1 MPGPTAALDKLHCI
15 HLENGCFSPDTQTQ
29 AEDID
34 LLLDSFATQSPTA
47 GMVMHFHGGLVS
59 FKSGRDIADRL
70 TKEYQQAGA
79 YPVFF
84 LWESGALET
93 VTNNLRDIGKE
104 PIFHELVR
112 KVVEFALGRLGGAI
126 GGKGGSGE
134 VVDPGQVAQEVD
146 KWFADASGDPP
157 YADFQLHPQ
166 AAGAKSA
173 AVVDL
178 EFENNVMADLEM
190 DPRIK
195 SALEQ
200 VQQGLL
206 PAGQTEEAPGG
217 GQLAAHTTLMEP
229 KALDEILESR
239 QPGEKGLI
247 STAKLA
253 LAIIKLVR
261 AVVSRFL
268 DGRDHGLY
276 CTVVEEI
283 YRQMYVDKIGQAFF
297 WNQMKKDTADAFAP
311 SATPG
316 QEPGGTEFLSRLG
329 ARLKVGA
336 AKPRITLIGHSTG
349 AVYICHFLEAADK
362 HLPADIRFDIVFL
375 APAVDFQLFRSA
387 MEKFRHRVGHFRMF
401 GMTDA
406 LEKQDPM
413 AQDFLGEKLGR
424 VVYPHSLLYFVSG
437 LLEGRE
443 VDTPILGMQRF
454 FDKTDTFDR
463 EHYPEIQWARNELSD
478 QTVWSISDTTDGHRS
493 TSRQHGDFDND
504 ETTLA
509 SLRHILQVGY
519 QP

>member
-1 MPGPTAALDKLHCI
+1 MPAPTVALDKLHCI

-29 AEDID
+29 AGDID
-34 LLLDSFATQSPTA
+34 LMLDSFVKHSPAA
-47 GMVMHFHGGLVS
+47 GMAIHFHGGLVS
-59 FKSGRDIADRL
+59 LKSGMGIADRL
-70 TKEYQQAGA
+70 STEYERAGA
-79 YPVFF
+79 YPIFF

-93 VTNNLRDIGKE
+93 VANNLRDIGKE

-126 GGKGGSGE
+126 GGRGGSGAT
-134 VVDPGQVAQEVD
+134 VDPVQVAQEVD

-157 YADFQLHPQ
+157 YADFKLQPQ
-166 AAGAKSA
+166 AAGARSA

-178 EFENNVMADLEM
+178 EFESNVMADLEM

-200 VQQGLL
+200 VEQGLF
-206 PAGQTEEAPGG
+206 PAGQTEDSPGG
-217 GQLAAHTTLMEP
+217 GQLAASTTLMEP

-253 LAIIKLVR
+253 WAIIKLVR

-276 CTVVEEI
+276 GTVVEEI
-283 YRQMYVDKIGQAFF
+283 YRKMYVDKIGQAFF
-297 WNQMKKDTADAFAP
+297 WSQMKKDTADAFA
-311 SATPG
+311 SVGAPG
-316 QEPGGTEFLSRLG
+316 KEPGGTEFLSRLS
-329 ARLKVGA
+329 ARIKGGEHI
-336 AKPRITLIGHSTG
+336 PRITLIGHSTG

-362 HLPADIRFDIVFL
+362 YLPADVRFDIVFL
-375 APAVDFQLFRSA
+375 APAVDFQLFKTA
-387 MEKFRHRVGHFRMF
+387 MEKYAHRVGNFRMF
-401 GMTDA
+401 AMTDA
-406 LEKQDPM
+406 LEKDDPM
-413 AQDFLGEKLGR
+413 AQDFLGKKLAS

-437 LLEGRE
+437 LLESGE

-454 FDKTDTFDR
+454 FGKTDTFNR
-463 EHYPEIQWARNELSD
+463 EDYPEIQWARDTLSS
-478 QTVWSISDTTDGHRS
+478 QTVWSISDSADGRRS
-493 TSRQHGDFDND
+493 TSRQHGSFDND
-504 ETTLA
+504 ETTLI
-509 SLRHILQVGY
+509 SLRHIIELGY